1 MEDKLEYYGK
11 HVPGILRRQ
20 LISKL
25 TKHYTDKSE
34 LKPDSFENDC
44 LNTSMERFHCALLFV
59 DISGFTVL
67 SQKLSVDDLR
77 RHINAYFKKILDI
90 VDKHGGEAI
99 KFAGDAL
106 FIIWQT
112 ESNVVGKFY
121 SHQNDMSITLSLL
134 NQTHTVQNPNTHL
147 SALWIVDWK

>member
-1 MEDKLEYYGK
+1 MEDKLEFYGK

-34 LKPDSFENDC
+34 LAHDSLQNADA
-44 LNTSMERFHCALLFV
+44 LRASMERFHCALLFV

-90 VDKHGGEAI
+90 VEKHGGEAI

-112 ESNVVGKFY
+112 KSNVVGESY
-121 SHQNDMSITLSLL
+121 LGLLIELSLNSHSSLSHQIPTARNHNML
-134 NQTHTVQNPNTHL
+134 
-147 SALWIVDWK
+147 